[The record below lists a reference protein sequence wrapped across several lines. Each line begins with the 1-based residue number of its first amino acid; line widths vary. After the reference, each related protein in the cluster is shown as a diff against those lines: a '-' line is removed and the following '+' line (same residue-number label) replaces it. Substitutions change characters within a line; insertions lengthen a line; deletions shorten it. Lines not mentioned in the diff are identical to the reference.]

1 MIYFVGA
8 GLGTLGTLTLEAW
21 TCLQQAQ
28 VVLYDAL
35 VSPSLL
41 DLTPTD
47 CLRVAVGKRAG
58 AEPVPQA
65 EINRLLVD
73 YGQQYQRVVRLK
85 SGDPGLFGRLHQ
97 ELEVVLGAG
106 LEAVVIAG
114 VSSALAAPLLA
125 GLCVTAKD
133 VSQSVAIL
141 SGHAPEILPWAA
153 IAQMETLI
161 FLMATRSL
169 RQIVEELLQ
178 QGRSPAE
185 GLAILQWVGQPQQQF
200 WFGTLESYLN
210 TPHFPEM
217 APAVVVIG
225 AIAQKRYPLT
235 SLDLALPDCLRT
247 SPSSMSR
254 LHGKTI
260 LVTRAAGQASAF
272 SEQLKAAGATVLE
285 MPTLEI
291 VPPSSWEPLDQAL
304 AELSTFD
311 WLILTSH
318 NAVTFFME
326 RLHSQGK
333 DSRALAGLKIAV
345 VGEKTAQTLSSYGLV
360 ADFTPSE
367 FVADALVAEFPEPV
381 AGLRFLFPRVERG
394 GRPVLVDAF
403 TAAGAEVLEVPA
415 YDSRCPQAADAHV
428 LAALEAGQV
437 DIVTFT
443 SSKTVKHFCQL
454 LGARVA
460 DLLQNVQIASIG
472 PQTSQTCRELLGRV
486 DAEATEHTLEGL
498 LQALLQATSSLKGER
513 VP

>member
-1 MIYFVGA
+1 MAVYFVGA
-8 GLGTLGTLTLEAW
+8 GLGTPRSLTLEAW
-21 TCLQQAQ
+21 ICLQQAQ

-35 VSPSLL
+35 LSPRLL
-41 DLTPTD
+41 ELTPPD

-58 AEPVPQA
+58 AEAVPQS
-65 EINRLLVD
+65 EINRLLVA

-97 ELEVVLGAG
+97 ELDAVLGAG
-106 LEAVVIAG
+106 LEAVVIPG
-114 VSSALAAPLLA
+114 LSSALAAPLLA
-125 GLCVTAKD
+125 GLCLTAKD

-141 SGHAPEILPWAA
+141 SGHAPETLPWAA

-169 RQIVEELLQ
+169 RYIAEQLLR

-185 GLAILQWVGQPQQQF
+185 GLAILQWAGQPQQQF

-210 TPHFPEM
+210 TPHVPDR
-217 APAVVVIG
+217 APAVVVVG
-225 AIAQKRYPLT
+225 AIAQKRYPLA
-235 SLDLALPDCLRT
+235 SLDLVFPEFLKI
-247 SPSSMSR
+247 SPSAMSP

-260 LVTRAAGQASAF
+260 LVTRAAAQASDF
-272 SEQLKAAGATVLE
+272 TQQLTAAGATVLE

-291 VPPSSWEPLDQAL
+291 VPPSSWQPLDQAL
-304 AELSTFD
+304 AQLNTFD

-318 NAVTFFME
+318 NAVSFFME
-326 RLHSQGK
+326 RLQHHGK
-333 DSRALAGLKIAV
+333 DSRTLAGLKIAV

-381 AGLRFLFPRVERG
+381 AGLRFLFPRVEKG
-394 GRPVLVDAF
+394 GRPVLVETF
-403 TAAGAEVLEVPA
+403 TAAGAEVVEVPA
-415 YDSRCPQAADAHV
+415 YDSRCPQTVDAQV
-428 LAALEAGQV
+428 LGALQGGQV
-437 DIVTFT
+437 DMVTFT

-454 LGARVA
+454 VGAQA
-460 DLLQNVQIASIG
+460 AELLQNVQIASIG

-486 DAEATEHTLEGL
+486 DTEATEHTLEGL
-498 LQALLQATSSLKGER
+498 LQALLRIT
-513 VP
+513 

>member
-1 MIYFVGA
+1 MGA
-8 GLGTLGTLTLEAW
+8 GLGTPVSLTIQAW

-35 VSPSLL
+35 LCPSLL
-41 DLTPTD
+41 ELTPDD

-58 AEPVPQA
+58 GEVFPQS

-73 YGQQYQRVVRLK
+73 YGQQYERVVRLK

-97 ELEVVLGAG
+97 ELEAVLGAG
-106 LEAVVIAG
+106 LEAVVIPG

-141 SGHAPEILPWAA
+141 SGHAPETLPWSA

-169 RQIVEELLQ
+169 RQIVEELLR
-178 QGRSPAE
+178 QGRSPTE
-185 GLAILQWVGQPQQQF
+185 GLAILQWAGQPQQQV
-200 WFGTLESYLN
+200 WFGTLEGYLK
-210 TPHFPEM
+210 TPHFPDM

-225 AIAQKRYPLT
+225 AIAQKRYPVA
-235 SLDLALPDCLRT
+235 SLDLAFPDCLRT
-247 SPSSMSR
+247 SPAPMSR

-260 LVTRAAGQASAF
+260 LVTRAATQASEF
-272 SEQLKAAGATVLE
+272 TQQLTAAGATVLE

-291 VPPSSWEPLDQAL
+291 VPPSSWQPLDQAL
-304 AELSTFD
+304 AQLDTFD

-318 NAVTFFME
+318 NAVTFLME
-326 RLHSQGK
+326 RLQGHGR

-345 VGEKTAQTLSSYGLV
+345 VGHKTAQTLSSYGLV
-360 ADFTPSE
+360 ADFTPTE

-381 AGLRFLFPRVERG
+381 VGLRFLFPRVEKG
-394 GRPVLVDAF
+394 GRPILVEAF
-403 TAAGAEVLEVPA
+403 TAAGAEVVEVPA
-415 YDSRCPQAADAHV
+415 YDSRCPQAADAQV
-428 LAALEAGQV
+428 LAALQAGQV

-454 LGARVA
+454 VGAQA
-460 DLLQNVQIASIG
+460 AELLQNVQIASIG
-472 PQTSQTCRELLGRV
+472 PQTSQTCRKLLGRV

-498 LQALLQATSSLKGER
+498 LQALLQIT
-513 VP
+513 

>member
-1 MIYFVGA
+1 MGA
-8 GLGTLGTLTLEAW
+8 GLGTPASLTIQAW
-21 TCLQQAQ
+21 ICLQQAQ

-35 VSPSLL
+35 LSPSLL
-41 DLTPTD
+41 ELTTHD

-58 AEPVPQA
+58 AEAFPQSD
-65 EINRLLVD
+65 INRLLVD
-73 YGQQYQRVVRLK
+73 YGQRYQRVVRLK

-97 ELEVVLGAG
+97 ELEAVLGAG
-106 LEAVVIAG
+106 LEAVVIPG

-125 GLCVTAKD
+125 GLCVTAKE
-133 VSQSVAIL
+133 VSQSLAIL
-141 SGHAPEILPWAA
+141 SGHAPETLPWSA

-169 RQIVEELLQ
+169 RYIAEQLLR
-178 QGRSPAE
+178 QGRSPTE
-185 GLAILQWVGQPQQQF
+185 GLAILQWAGQPQQQF
-200 WFGTLESYLN
+200 WFGTLEGYLK

-225 AIAQKRYPLT
+225 AIAEKRYSLA
-235 SLDLALPDCLRT
+235 SLDLAFPEFLRT
-247 SPSSMSR
+247 SRSSMSL

-260 LVTRAAGQASAF
+260 LVTRAASQASSF
-272 SEQLKAAGATVLE
+272 SEQLRAAGATVLE

-291 VPPSSWEPLDQAL
+291 VPPSSWQPLDQAL
-304 AELSTFD
+304 AQLDTFD

-318 NAVTFFME
+318 NAVSFFLG
-326 RLHSQGK
+326 RLQHHGK

-381 AGLRFLFPRVERG
+381 AGLRFLFPRVEKG
-394 GRPVLVDAF
+394 GRPVLVEAF
-403 TAAGAEVLEVPA
+403 TAAGAEVVEVPA
-415 YDSRCPQAADAHV
+415 YDSRCPQTADAQV
-428 LAALEAGQV
+428 LAALQAGQV
-437 DIVTFT
+437 DMVTFT

-454 LGARVA
+454 VGTQAAELLG
-460 DLLQNVQIASIG
+460 NVQIVSIG

-486 DAEATEHTLEGL
+486 DAEAAEHTLEGL
-498 LQALLQATSSLKGER
+498 LRALFQLT
-513 VP
+513 